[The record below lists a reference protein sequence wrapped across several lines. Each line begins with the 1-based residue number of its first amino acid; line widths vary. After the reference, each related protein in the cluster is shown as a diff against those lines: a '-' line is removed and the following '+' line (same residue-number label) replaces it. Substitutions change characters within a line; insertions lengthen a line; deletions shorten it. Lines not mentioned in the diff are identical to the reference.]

1 MMRTCAFTW
10 AERRVQAL
18 SDSIFGS
25 VQTDFLHR
33 EFAKNRYVTPGG
45 MFLAGRSKRER
56 KVETDSYMRGYWKQ
70 PADTIR
76 IKCES
81 RAFTIVLQTG
91 CLPEPVC

>member
-1 MMRTCAFTW
+1 
-10 AERRVQAL
+10 
-18 SDSIFGS
+18 
-25 VQTDFLHR
+25 
-33 EFAKNRYVTPGG
+33 

-81 RAFTIVLQTG
+81 RAFTIVVQTDS
-91 CLPEPVC
+91 LPEPEPEPEPEPDRNRDWNRTGTGAVKLKVPKLPFETQSAIV

>member
-45 MFLAGRSKRER
+45 MFLAGKSKRGN
-56 KVETDSYMRGYWKQ
+56 KVETDSYMRGYW
-70 PADTIR
+70 
-76 IKCES
+76 
-81 RAFTIVLQTG
+81 
-91 CLPEPVC
+91 